1 MYTSTFTASPL
12 VFGAFPSLH
21 AGCATI
27 EALFMSHAFP
37 RLRPLFIAYVL
48 WIWWATLYL
57 SHHYAV
63 DLVAGSLL
71 AAIVFYVAKAK
82 FLVRLQPDKDFRW
95 DYDYTEVGD
104 APSSH
109 GYGMADFDADFQTS
123 SDNDDWTV
131 GSSSSVSSGC
141 ISPVDENGSLWE
153 GETLASHS
161 DSDTIEVVIEV
172 PR

>member
-12 VFGAFPSLH
+12 
-21 AGCATI
+21 
-27 EALFMSHAFP
+27 ALFMSHAFP
-37 RLRPLFIAYVL
+37 KLRPLFIAYVL

-71 AAIVFYVAKAK
+71 AGIVFYVAKAK

-104 APSSH
+104 APS
-109 GYGMADFDADFQTS
+109 GYGMADFDADFHTN

-161 DSDTIEVVIEV
+161 DSDAIELVIEV